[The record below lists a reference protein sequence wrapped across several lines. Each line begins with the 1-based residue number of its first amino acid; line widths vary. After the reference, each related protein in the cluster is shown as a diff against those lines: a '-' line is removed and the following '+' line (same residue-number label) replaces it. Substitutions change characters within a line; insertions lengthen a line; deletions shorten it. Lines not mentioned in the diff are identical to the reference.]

1 MSGVITEALGSK
13 SGLQTCLLHL
23 SGETFKSQFDPSH
36 LPPGDRCTNSEQI
49 LDRFK
54 EIVYIYKKKALWKLQ
69 VWERSMAPFHLPLLS
84 YQQREF
90 RIHLH

>member
-1 MSGVITEALGSK
+1 MSGVIAEALGSK

-23 SGETFKSQFDPSH
+23 GGETFKSQFDPSH

-54 EIVYIYKKKALWKLQ
+54 EIVYKKKKSSLEIASLGKIHGTLSSATT
-69 VWERSMAPFHLPLLS
+69 VLSAERV
-84 YQQREF
+84 
-90 RIHLH
+90 

>member
-1 MSGVITEALGSK
+1 MSGVIAEALGSK

-23 SGETFKSQFDPSH
+23 GGETFKSQFDPSH

-54 EIVYIYKKKALWKLQ
+54 EIVYIKKSSLEIASLGKIHGTLSSATAVLSA
-69 VWERSMAPFHLPLLS
+69 ERV
-84 YQQREF
+84 
-90 RIHLH
+90 